1 MNVLFIQGTLERAS
15 FISTFEQ
22 RLKETD
28 GSPLG

>member
-1 MNVLFIQGTLERAS
+1 MNILFIQGTLERTS